1 MEIGLREWM
10 IIIGGVLIIAV
21 LADGV
26 RRMLRDR
33 KDSIRYS
40 RRARHPLLS
49 PEVEEDLSRNPELPS
64 GRARVKPRDEFD
76 VPPLAADEHAAEDEP
91 GLPVLMD
98 AVDAPAGQSPRTKDE
113 PAAPVR
119 PTQEELFG
127 VPEVEEEPE
136 EHGAEEE
143 QVSDVIVINVMAG
156 TGDMIAGKRLLESLL
171 ACDLRFGEMD
181 IFHRFSRD
189 RKRGNRKLFS
199 VANLVKPGTFDV
211 DRMDEFST
219 PGISMFMPLPGPPD
233 PQDAFRLM
241 LDTARALAQ
250 ELGAELYDDQHCKL
264 RPQALEHMRERIV
277 EFERKRLARS

>member
-10 IIIGGVLIIAV
+10 IIIGGVLILAV
-21 LADGV
+21 IVDGI

-40 RRARHPLLS
+40 RRLRSSLPPVVLDDEL
-49 PEVEEDLSRNPELPS
+49 RNPELPS

-76 VPPLAADEHAAEDEP
+76 MPSLEDEDHPADDEP

-98 AVDAPAGQSPRTKDE
+98 TVEPEPPR
-113 PAAPVR
+113 AAPEEPPAKPQ
-119 PTQEELFG
+119 PTQEELFSSLEDEDDG
-127 VPEVEEEPE
+127 EQEED
-136 EHGAEEE
+136 
-143 QVSDVIVINVMAG
+143 QVTDVIVINVMAG
-156 TGDMIAGKRLLESLL
+156 GARTIPGKRLLECLL
-171 ACDLRFGEMD
+171 ACDLRYGEMD

-189 RKRGNRKLFS
+189 KKRSKKRLFS
-199 VANLVKPGTFDV
+199 VANLVKPGTFDLEN
-211 DRMDEFST
+211 MDEFTT

-233 PQDAFRLM
+233 PQEAFKLM
-241 LDTARALAQ
+241 LDTARVLAT

-264 RPQALEHMRERIV
+264 RHQALEHMRERIV